1 MISAKI
7 GLRNL
12 ARNRWRSGLTLGGVA
27 VSVAFMVWV
36 LGFMEGWMGEMVRG
50 ATAIV
55 TGQVQVT
62 TRAFADNPRVYAS
75 FPADVAMLEKIM
87 AVDGV
92 EAVSPR
98 LELNG
103 LIGHESKSL
112 VARIFGVDPDM
123 EAQTTPIREAVVEGR
138 WLAQVPPEYPAPREV
153 VLGSGFA
160 QQLGVEPGDEL
171 VVFLE
176 AADGSLGND
185 LLKVVGIVRTANSSV
200 DRMTA
205 YLHLEDARYL
215 AALEGQAH
223 EIVIKTPRLLQAR
236 ETAGR
241 VAAALGAETRG
252 VTPGDGGAE
261 DEARIS
267 SQASSGEDTAGAGGS
282 GSAKQEMD
290 NPDALLVRPWQEILP
305 GIYKML
311 AISRQSNWL
320 TYLLIY
326 LVAAIGL
333 LNTQRMSALERKREL
348 GVLMAIGMR
357 PRRMFRMIVTESLV
371 LGTLGGLA
379 GTALGMAVTWYH
391 ATAGLDLGLFTRHG
405 EFTFMGVSFTGR
417 IYSILTLTAALQPIL
432 VMVFVAF
439 LAGLWPAF
447 KSARL
452 DPAPTIAGRR

>member
-1 MISAKI
+1 MISAKV

-36 LGFMEGWMGEMVRG
+36 LGFMDGWMGEMVRG
-50 ATAIV
+50 ATAVV

-62 TRAFADNPRVYAS
+62 TRAFADNPRVYSS
-75 FPADVAMLEKIM
+75 FPASVAMLEKIL

-103 LIGHESKSL
+103 LVGHERKSQ
-112 VARIFGVDPDM
+112 VARIFGVDPDL
-123 EAQTTPIREAVVEGR
+123 EAQTTPIRNAVVQGR
-138 WLAQVPPEYPAPREV
+138 WLAQVPPAYPSPSEV

-185 LLKVVGIVRTANSSV
+185 LLTVVGVVRTANSSV
-200 DRMTA
+200 DRMTV
-205 YLHLEDARYL
+205 YLHLEEARYL
-215 AALEGQAH
+215 AALEGQVH
-223 EIVIKTPRLLQAR
+223 EIVIKTGDLLQAR
-236 ETAGR
+236 ETAGQ
-241 VAAALGAETRG
+241 VAAVLGAETRG
-252 VTPGDGGAE
+252 VTPGDGGEE
-261 DEARIS
+261 DAA
-267 SQASSGEDTAGAGGS
+267 QAQGGASSAENAAD
-282 GSAKQEMD
+282 
-290 NPDALLVRPWQEILP
+290 PDALLVRPWQEILP

-311 AISRQSNWL
+311 AISRQSNWI

-357 PRRMFRMIVTESLV
+357 PRRMFRMILTESLV

-391 ATAGLDLGLFTRHG
+391 ATRGLDLGMFTRHG

-417 IYSILTLTAALQPIL
+417 IYSILTPTAALQPIL

-439 LAGLWPAF
+439 LAGLWPAL